1 MELARM
7 EAGLQMELQQ
17 QKAQTDIQTSQVK
30 ADHDMSIK
38 QKDADTKAQQTAN
51 EGTNLASAI
60 GEAVAGAIGK
70 FLDKP
75 LKVEMPRMKR
85 TAVRDKQGN
94 ITHAI
99 DEPLETMQ

>member
-1 MELARM
+1 
-7 EAGLQMELQQ
+7 MELQQ

-70 FLDKP
+70 FMDRP
-75 LKVEMPRMKR
+75 LKVQMPNRVR
-85 TAVRDKQGN
+85 VPERDKKGD
-94 ITHAI
+94 IVKMREF
-99 DEPLETMQ
+99 DEPETMQ